1 MGAEATDPLRLTNH
15 TFLDYTN
22 FHSQTSELMQEMVH
36 PSQECID
43 SSHDRLAEAPRSR
56 SRSPFGVINVADV
69 DSPSL
74 LLPINV
80 DDSLVAPPSPPMT
93 PVNSPSASIAVTP
106 LSCESRAGSIASVAT
121 TMCSSM
127 STHSFT
133 DEDIEVE
140 DPSMF

>member
-15 TFLDYTN
+15 TFLVYTN

-43 SSHDRLAEAPRSR
+43 SSHDLLAEAPRSR

-69 DSPSL
+69 DS
-74 LLPINV
+74 PINV

-127 STHSFT
+127 SIHSFT